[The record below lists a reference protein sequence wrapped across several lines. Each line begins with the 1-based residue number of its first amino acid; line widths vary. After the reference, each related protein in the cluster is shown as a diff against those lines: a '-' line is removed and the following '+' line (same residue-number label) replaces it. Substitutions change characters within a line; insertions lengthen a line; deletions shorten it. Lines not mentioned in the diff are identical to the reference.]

1 MKEQKFYDKL
11 ADWLAVDSLDNDNI
25 TVSNIHS
32 FNEDN
37 YHQRIFFVTEKHHY
51 IHNDDM
57 IDVYIIRMF
66 GFDDNINLSVNLSV
80 DYQETMTYTELLK
93 NMGDIFKFIIDR
105 MDK

>member
-1 MKEQKFYDKL
+1 MKEQRFYDKL
-11 ADWLAVDSLDNDNI
+11 ADWLAVDSLDNDNL
-25 TVSNIHS
+25 TVSRMYS

-66 GFDDNINLSVNLSV
+66 GFDDNISLSV
-80 DYQETMTYTELLK
+80 DYEETLTYDALLK
-93 NMGDIFKFIIDR
+93 NMGDIFQFVIDR
-105 MDK
+105 MDKWGV

>member
-25 TVSNIHS
+25 TVSNVHS

-37 YHQRIFFVTEKHHY
+37 YYQRIFFVTETHHY
-51 IHNDDM
+51 IRGDDM
-57 IDVYIIRMF
+57 MDVYVIRMF
-66 GFDDNINLSVNLSV
+66 GFNDNINLSV
-80 DYQETMTYTELLK
+80 DYEETMTYTELLK
-93 NMGDIFKFIIDR
+93 NVGDIFKFIIDR

>member
-1 MKEQKFYDKL
+1 MKEQRFYDKL
-11 ADWLAVDSLDNDNI
+11 ADWLAVDSLDNDNL
-25 TVSNIHS
+25 TVSRMYS

-66 GFDDNINLSVNLSV
+66 GFDDNISLSV
-80 DYQETMTYTELLK
+80 DYEETLTYDALLK
-93 NMGDIFKFIIDR
+93 NMGDIFQFVIDR